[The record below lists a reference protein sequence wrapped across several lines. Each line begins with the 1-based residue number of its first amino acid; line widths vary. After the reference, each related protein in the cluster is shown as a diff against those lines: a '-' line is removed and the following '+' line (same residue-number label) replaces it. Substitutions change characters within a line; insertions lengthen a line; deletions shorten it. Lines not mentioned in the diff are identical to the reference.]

1 MMTMSATE
9 TTTSKVVRELE
20 DAVAEAR
27 KDLAQVT
34 AELDLASPGQYRD
47 AIERVEVYGE
57 WLADALEDLAA
68 QKRWERMFGEE
79 SA

>member
-27 KDLAQVT
+27 EDLALALADLDSAVR
-34 AELDLASPGQYRD
+34 AARELHLPN
-47 AIERVEVYGE
+47 VETHRE
-57 WLADALEDLAA
+57 WLADAIEDLAA

-79 SA
+79 PA